1 MKIVIKIF
9 VVMFVCLSISACE
22 FTSSPKI
29 TMNPVEDAKT
39 CIKLYEKDELTGR
52 AYMED
57 VIATYY
63 MKGKHSECDRFSS
76 IVAEEIARISF

>member
-1 MKIVIKIF
+1 MKTFYQTF
-9 VVMFVCLSISACE
+9 VTSLLSILILSC
-22 FTSSPKI
+22 TSSPKI

-39 CIKLYEKDELTGR
+39 CIKLYEKDEITGR

-63 MKGKHSECDRFSS
+63 MKGKHSECDKFSS
-76 IVAEEIARISF
+76 IVTEEISRTSF